1 MENASVRR
9 VRMMNNR
16 PTLLLDGADTL
27 PLIYAL
33 SDFPGADSRT
43 YQAQKNIA
51 AFRQAGINLVA
62 CDTNLLLGWY
72 KAAEGDYDALTSGR
86 YGLLQM
92 KLSDYALLP
101 LWQKALGTGP
111 DATLTFQPSANQLNY
126 CHNSY
131 ADMLCSVGFVGF
143 AAIVLYISHLLR
155 RRMFAGEQMTGDTAR
170 ALVMGRTALLLSAMM
185 LSIHTSRTMLFFLIL

>member
-51 AFRQAGINLVA
+51 AFRQMQTTYSYEKKVLHATNVA
-62 CDTNLLLGWY
+62 RSF
-72 KAAEGDYDALTSGR
+72 YDRAHEIG
-86 YGLLQM
+86 Q
-92 KLSDYALLP
+92 LSMEAYHD
-101 LWQKALGTGP
+101 
-111 DATLTFQPSANQLNY
+111 
-126 CHNSY
+126 
-131 ADMLCSVGFVGF
+131 
-143 AAIVLYISHLLR
+143 
-155 RRMFAGEQMTGDTAR
+155 
-170 ALVMGRTALLLSAMM
+170 
-185 LSIHTSRTMLFFLIL
+185 